1 MSDHVSIV
9 AIANQKDGVGKTT
22 TAGTLGHGLAM
33 RGYKVL
39 LVDLDPQGH
48 IAESLGLEIAP
59 GLHDLLVEG
68 HELGRVVV
76 PVRDQLYAVLGNKT
90 TERAK
95 RFLASEPFS
104 HKSLKKALN
113 GAPYDVILLDCAP
126 SFDILHIAALV
137 ASDYLMVPTKL
148 EHLAA
153 DGLNELLIS
162 AAQLREEGESVV
174 QLVCVLPT
182 FFERVTRET
191 TEQLRLLVEQFGG
204 YVWPPIPS
212 DIRVREASSYGK
224 TIWEYTRQSTSLQGY
239 SSGDDSVPIGG
250 YINAMVRLID
260 QLELE
265 ESEDV

>member
-1 MSDHVSIV
+1 MSIV
-9 AIANQKDGVGKTT
+9 AIANQKGGVGKTT
-22 TAGTLGHGLAM
+22 TAVTLGHGLAM
-33 RGYKVL
+33 WGYTVL
-39 LVDLDPQGH
+39 LIDLDPQGH
-48 IAESLGLEIAP
+48 IAESLGMEKAP
-59 GLHDLLVEG
+59 GLHDLLVER
-68 HELGRVVV
+68 HELGSVVV
-76 PVRDQLYAVLGNKT
+76 PVRDHLYAVLGNKT
-90 TERAK
+90 TERVK
-95 RFLASEPFS
+95 RYLASEPFS
-104 HKSLKKALN
+104 HKALKKALN

-137 ASDYLMVPTKL
+137 ASDYLLVPTKL

-162 AAQLREEGESVV
+162 AAQLREEGESTV
-174 QLVCVLPT
+174 QLTCILPT

-191 TEQLRLLVEQFGG
+191 TEQLRLLVEQFGA

-212 DIRVREASSYGK
+212 DTRVREASAYGK
-224 TIWEYTRQSTSLQGY
+224 TIWEYARQSNSLQGY
-239 SSGDDSVPIGG
+239 PRGDDSVPIGG